1 VPIACGMHGTPA
13 SRVNLLTV
21 DECTAPQN
29 ACLADHACT
38 VLVMSMTQLIVSAAL
53 GFVIAQSALYGIRYS
68 LAWLQREEVRTRI
81 RAMTPSPGH
90 AFVAG
95 FIRYA
100 APIGASAALI
110 TLGVWAVGDYLAARA
125 ARTAALA
132 SAGDPGTAS
141 GVSPAQG
148 APDESTGAAA
158 TGNSEPATAVQ
169 PESVDPYADPD
180 YKVHRRAR
188 HPGTAVSLKETL
200 LQRSEAKARAEL
212 LREMH
217 QHASRSQYDCEAADR
232 AGRYVK
238 AGLDVWGFTAWQLK
252 YFPMEAYKGATLVA
266 CKDIP
271 NVVDPTQLNLQS
283 TVAQDSHP

>member
-1 VPIACGMHGTPA
+1 MSPAPQGRKSVPIACGMHGTPA

-68 LAWLQREEVRTRI
+68 LAWLRREEVRTRI

-110 TLGVWAVGDYLAARA
+110 TLGVWAIGDYLAARA
-125 ARTAALA
+125 ARNAALA
-132 SAGDPGTAS
+132 SAVDPVTAS
-141 GVSPAQG
+141 VMSPA
-148 APDESTGAAA
+148 P
-158 TGNSEPATAVQ
+158 NSLEPRTR
-169 PESVDPYADPD
+169 P
-180 YKVHRRAR
+180 RRCFR
-188 HPGTAVSLKETL
+188 RLP
-200 LQRSEAKARAEL
+200 QRSRPTGPALSPSSMTRAAVLKTATSMCFVSTATPAPCLPANRRQRVKMCGPTWIRPASCLAKRCL
-212 LREMH
+212 
-217 QHASRSQYDCEAADR
+217 
-232 AGRYVK
+232 
-238 AGLDVWGFTAWQLK
+238 
-252 YFPMEAYKGATLVA
+252 
-266 CKDIP
+266 
-271 NVVDPTQLNLQS
+271 PT
-283 TVAQDSHP
+283 